1 MTEIIKSMKLVGL
14 YPDSFDEDIRDFID
28 FLAMRHSKGLDDIEY
43 KDFMKVFEED
53 YSFIDDKKSIWEGTL
68 PDGSAEP
75 PYEPSSDDGE
85 LESDKSPEKSEEAP
99 EDEEGSPAG
108 DDENRTS
115 GNIEELD

>member
-1 MTEIIKSMKLVGL
+1 MDEIIKSMKLVGL

-53 YSFIDDKKSIWEGTL
+53 YSFIDDKKSIWEGVL

-85 LESDKSPEKSEEAP
+85 LDSDKSPVKFEELP
-99 EDEEGSPAG
+99 EEEDSPGG
-108 DDENRTS
+108 DDGNRTS